1 MVSTVIDGK
10 TAIINIEKNIISEN
24 VDILEEKLN
33 YIKDAGILNFVFD
46 FYNIDYMCSSAL
58 GLIAS
63 ALRVS
68 GENGGK
74 VYFCSLSSKLTSV
87 FEATRFLTIVNTA
100 KNVDEALS
108 NIK

>member
-1 MVSTVIDGK
+1 MVRTIIEDK
-10 TAIINIEKNIISEN
+10 TAVINIEKNIISEN

-33 YIKDAGILNFVFD
+33 YAKNAGALNFIFD
-46 FYNIDYMCSSAL
+46 FHNIEYMCSSAL

-68 GENGGK
+68 GENGGS
-74 VYFCSLSSKLTSV
+74 VYFCSLSNKLKAL
-87 FEATRFLTIVNTA
+87 FEATKFLTIVNTA
-100 KNVDEALS
+100 SNVDEALN

>member
-1 MVSTVIDGK
+1 MVSTVIEGK

-46 FYNIDYMCSSAL
+46 FHNIEYICSSAL

-68 GENGGK
+68 GEKGGK
-74 VYFCSLSSKLTSV
+74 VYFCSLSTTLTSL

-100 KNVDEALS
+100 KDVNEALS

>member
-46 FYNIDYMCSSAL
+46 FHNIDYMCSSAL
-58 GLIAS
+58 GLIA
-63 ALRVS
+63 RVS

-100 KNVDEALS
+100 KNVDEALN

>member
-10 TAIINIEKNIISEN
+10 TAVINIEKNIISEN

-46 FYNIDYMCSSAL
+46 FHSIDYICSSAL

-63 ALRVS
+63 TLRVS

-74 VYFCSLSSKLTSV
+74 VYFCSLSAKLTNL

>member
-1 MVSTVIDGK
+1 M
-10 TAIINIEKNIISEN
+10 
-24 VDILEEKLN
+24 EEKLN

-46 FYNIDYMCSSAL
+46 FHNIEYICSSAL

-68 GENGGK
+68 GEKGGK
-74 VYFCSLSSKLTSV
+74 VYFCSLSTKLTSL

-100 KNVDEALS
+100 KDVNEALS

>member
-1 MVSTVIDGK
+1 MVSTVIEGK

-33 YIKDAGILNFVFD
+33 YVKDAGILNFVFD
-46 FYNIDYMCSSAL
+46 FHNIEYICSSAL

-68 GENGGK
+68 GEKGGK
-74 VYFCSLSSKLTSV
+74 VYFCSLSTKLTSL
-87 FEATRFLTIVNTA
+87 FEATRFVTIVNTA
-100 KNVDEALS
+100 KDVNEALS

>member
-1 MVSTVIDGK
+1 MFDFH
-10 TAIINIEKNIISEN
+10 NIE
-24 VDILEEKLN
+24 
-33 YIKDAGILNFVFD
+33 YI
-46 FYNIDYMCSSAL
+46 CSSAL

-68 GENGGK
+68 GEKGGK
-74 VYFCSLSSKLTSV
+74 VYFCSLSTKLTSL

-100 KNVDEALS
+100 KDVNEALS

>member
-1 MVSTVIDGK
+1 MVSTVIEGK

-24 VDILEEKLN
+24 VDVLEEKLN
-33 YIKDAGILNFVFD
+33 YVKDAGILNFVFD
-46 FYNIDYMCSSAL
+46 FHNIEYICSSAL

-68 GENGGK
+68 GEKGGK
-74 VYFCSLSSKLTSV
+74 VYFCSLSTKLTSL
-87 FEATRFLTIVNTA
+87 FEATRFVTIVNTA
-100 KNVDEALS
+100 KDVNEALS